1 MQFGYKENLLGT
13 KDFVSSCLP
22 FTPFGGGIIC
32 CKCFI
37 GEKAEGQRMKLPQ
50 AHSQQTAKDTCIHC
64 LRSPPPPLQRSG
76 PQRHS
81 PLLSGLGAWVFAA
94 HPPDLSAGFGTAPSF
109 SLWKY
114 RPISWHSTTS
124 CHPAPPSLAVPLL
137 PFFLPFPGPGQSSQ
151 APFLAVL
158 LLHSVL

>member
-1 MQFGYKENLLGT
+1 MQFRYKENLLGT

-22 FTPFGGGIIC
+22 FTPFDGGIIC
-32 CKCFI
+32 SKCFI
-37 GEKAEGQRMKLPQ
+37 GEKAEAQRMKLPQ
-50 AHSQQTAKDTCIHC
+50 AHSQQTAKDTCVCC
-64 LRSPPPPLQRSG
+64 LHSPPPPLQRG
-76 PQRHS
+76 APQRHS
-81 PLLSGLGAWVFAA
+81 PLLSRSVAWVSAA

-114 RPISWHSTTS
+114 RHINWHNTTS

-137 PFFLPFPGPGQSSQ
+137 PFFLPFSGTGQSCQ

-158 LLHSVL
+158 SLHSVL